1 MSEIDLK
8 HAWWTWHKQNP
19 HVWELFI
26 DYTFQAIGSGRS
38 HYSVN
43 AIFERIRWHTDIES
57 KGDQFKISNNHR
69 AYYARYFNHCY
80 PEHEGFFRTSVLRS
94 QGE

>member
-1 MSEIDLK
+1 MSDIDLK
-8 HAWWTWHKQNP
+8 HAWWRWHKKNP

-26 DYTFQAIGSGRS
+26 DYTFQAIGSGRN